1 MAIKYTTLENLSYFL
16 DKNKE
21 IFSGKNHKHTT
32 SDISELDSILADKIE
47 KNTYSGISEF
57 PSIGTVGEIYIDISA
72 NKTYRWDDEKLLYFC
87 IGSDYNEIEIING
100 GGS

>member
-1 MAIKYTTLENLSYFL
+1 MAIKYANLENLSYFL
-16 DKNKE
+16 EKIKE
-21 IFSGKNHKHTT
+21 IFSDINHEHTT
-32 SDISELDSILADKIE
+32 SDISDLDTILNNKIE

-57 PSIGTVGEIYIDISA
+57 PSIGNSGELYIDTLA
-72 NKTYRWDDEKLLYFC
+72 NKIYRWDDEKLLYFC